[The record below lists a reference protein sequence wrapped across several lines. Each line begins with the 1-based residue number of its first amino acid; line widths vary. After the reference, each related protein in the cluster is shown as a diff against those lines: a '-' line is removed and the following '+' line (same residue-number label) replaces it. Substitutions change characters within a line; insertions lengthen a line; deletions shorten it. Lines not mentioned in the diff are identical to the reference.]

1 MTESSC
7 AGILLYYKYVDL
19 TARQEEVQQ
28 WFLTL
33 CGELKLKG
41 RIRVARDGINCTV
54 RFCQQSCMLHYLDL
68 HKLRLRDLMPNS
80 VAGGRDYQLAPCP
93 Y

>member
-1 MTESSC
+1 MTGSSC

-19 TARQEEVQQ
+19 TARQEEVKQ

-33 CGELKLKG
+33 CGELELKG

-54 RFCQQSCMLHYLDL
+54 RFCQQPCMLHYLDL
-68 HKLRLRDLMPNS
+68 HKRS
-80 VAGGRDYQLAPCP
+80 FVT
-93 Y
+93 